1 MRIFTV
7 RGITKSGKTTT
18 IEKVISELKKRGYS
32 VGSVKE
38 IHYKQFKIDPEGTNT
53 DRHKKAGSELVTA
66 RGDFETDVLFQEK
79 LPIQKIIELYEDKYD
94 FLVLEG
100 VADANVPA
108 IVTGHEAA
116 DADTKWSDWV
126 FAVSGILSTKVEEYR
141 GVPAIDATK
150 EVERLVDLIEEK
162 TYSRLPDFPCDCCTA
177 CGSTCQTLGIEIM
190 NGRKSRED
198 CILQNA
204 KVHIKIGGKEV
215 QMVPFVRQ
223 IVKNTVLSVISEL
236 DGYSKDKSIEVTI
249 DGE

>member
-1 MRIFTV
+1 
-7 RGITKSGKTTT
+7 
-18 IEKVISELKKRGYS
+18 
-32 VGSVKE
+32 
-38 IHYKQFKIDPEGTNT
+38 
-53 DRHKKAGSELVTA
+53 
-66 RGDFETDVLFQEK
+66 
-79 LPIQKIIELYEDKYD
+79 
-94 FLVLEG
+94 
-100 VADANVPA
+100 
-108 IVTGHEAA
+108 HEAA

-126 FAVSGILSTKVEEYR
+126 FAVSGILSTKVKEYR

-190 NGRKSRED
+190 NGRKSR
-198 CILQNA
+198 
-204 KVHIKIGGKEV
+204 GGKEV